1 MFGKSARPEPPD
13 GPEAPDGRQTVD
25 GIEPSDGSEP
35 VDRPEPVDGILP
47 PDRSE
52 PPRRDETNTLRYSII
67 ATVVGFLLLIEVMA
81 LDGVLEGLSNIGV
94 FRMIEGP
101 SCGLT
106 SFGQDL

>member
-1 MFGKSARPEPPD
+1 MFDKSARPETPD
-13 GPEAPDGRQTVD
+13 GPDPVD

-35 VDRPEPVDGILP
+35 
-47 PDRSE
+47 
-52 PPRRDETNTLRYSII
+52 PRKSETNTLRYSVI
-67 ATVVGFLLLIEVMA
+67 ATVVGFLLVVEVMA
-81 LDGVLEGLSNIGV
+81 LGGVLDGLSNIGV